1 MRVAQSQIRLEWRD
15 RQAPGVVGVLP
26 ARSKAFIATT
36 AGLAGGLG
44 MALPIVIY
52 GWLNAGHS
60 ALELPDGRHV
70 VAVRAP
76 ALRPERLP
84 VGIDHRRHPAPGRLR
99 HRQRSGLRGDCQ
111 SVPRD
116 ADAHRDARRG
126 HRFGGFVG
134 WLFFWYTLLPIA
146 RGGAP
151 FHIAAA
157 SALFVAPTWV
167 FLVGFAILG
176 VVTALTYRLLRHST

>member
-1 MRVAQSQIRLEWRD
+1 MRVAQSQFRLEWRD
-15 RQAPGVVGVLP
+15 RQAPGVAGVLP

-60 ALELPDGRHV
+60 ALELPMAATSWLFGLQHF
-70 VAVRAP
+70 AQNGYQWGSII
-76 ALRPERLP
+76 
-84 VGIDHRRHPAPGRLR
+84 VGILLLTGYGIVHGAIFE
-99 HRQRSGLRGDCQ
+99 
-111 SVPRD
+111 
-116 ADAHRDARRG
+116 AIAN
-126 HRFGGFVG
+126 RFLAMRTLTETLGAGIAWGFVG

-146 RGGAP
+146 HGGAP

-157 SALFVAPTWV
+157 SALFVAPIWV